1 MRHSYDGSYGHFLV
15 DVGWYIY
22 TRNHDCGK
30 QTNNGFA
37 FNEGWAEFWAEF
49 WAGDCYSKL
58 YVRTYSKLKLQIG

>member
-1 MRHSYDGSYGHFLV
+1 MKVAGYSYDGSYGHFLV
-15 DVGWYIY
+15 DAARYIY

-37 FNEGWAEFWAEF
+37 FNEGWAEFWAGE
-49 WAGDCYSKL
+49 CPSKL